1 MIIRQKFGTKYP
13 VTKSKPV
20 VSTVVALQGDQHYNA
35 AGTLTST
42 DSPQTVIVL
51 QKNETIAYTGGTPGH
66 TRQGCNFCQHT
77 KYTRRYTGDTSGPAQ
92 INTLPP
98 GGLARTEYFSTHKTL
113 AESRHT
119 LAEGEFRTATALQL
133 GPSLLNNNALGWINQ
148 AVIDLTPDLK
158 KFSLPNDIIDWKQL
172 GGLVTKW
179 NRTHSLVTNLA
190 RQHIGYKFGI
200 KPLAGDM
207 LGLLDGMLGLKEE
220 LAKFKS
226 KRGAVISARKRVL
239 NDFGDKLG
247 HTDSFPYQ
255 KTNYMGQVARKVDA
269 YMVYQPLPILA
280 MGEIDTTLR
289 GLLTVAG
296 IELNPGIVWDAIP
309 FSFVVDWFSNVG
321 DFLEQ
326 YRHKA
331 LELPIN
337 ILLTYLQYK
346 ETVTVTSWTNYFSDV
361 SQSVKP
367 GQTASTWS
375 EQAFFHRLPMKP
387 DYATFASL
395 HAKWPTA
402 NQALLGVSLGA
413 VLGGHKVNTF
423 FREVNSVTGK
433 QLRAYSYGLSNAVV
447 ERIF

>member
-1 MIIRQKFGTKYP
+1 MIIRQKTGTKYP
-13 VTKSKPV
+13 VHKSRPI
-20 VSTVVALQGDQHYNA
+20 VSTVLPIEGDKSYNSS
-35 AGTLTST
+35 GTLTST
-42 DSPQTVIVL
+42 GPTGTVEVFNQTEAIV
-51 QKNETIAYTGGTPGH
+51 YTGGTPGH

-77 KYTRRYTGDTSGPAQ
+77 KYTRRYTGDLGAPAQ
-92 INTLPP
+92 VNTLPP
-98 GGLARTEYFSTHKTL
+98 GGLAHTDYFSTHKSL

-119 LAEGEFRTATALQL
+119 LAEGDFRTATGLQL
-133 GPSLLNNNALGWINQ
+133 GPALLNNNALGWINQ

-158 KFSLPNDIIDWKQL
+158 KFSLPNDIIDWRQL

-220 LAKFKS
+220 LAKFKA
-226 KRGAVISARKRVL
+226 KRGTIISARKCVL
-239 NDFGDKLG
+239 NDFGEKLG
-247 HTDSFPYQ
+247 HTDFLPYAR
-255 KTNYMGQVARKVDA
+255 TNYMGHVGRKVFA

-280 MGEIDTTLR
+280 MNEIDTTLR

-296 IELNPGIVWDAIP
+296 VELNPGIIWDAIP

-331 LELPIN
+331 LELPIS
-337 ILLTYLQYK
+337 ILLIYLQYK
-346 ETVTVTSWTNYFSDV
+346 ETVITTSWSNFFSDGA
-361 SQSVKP
+361 QTVKP
-367 GQTASTWS
+367 SITASTWS
-375 EQAFFHRLPMKP
+375 EQTFFHRLPMKP
-387 DYATFASL
+387 DYATFAGL
-395 HAKWPTA
+395 KAKWPTA

-433 QLRAYSYGLSNAVV
+433 QLRSYSYGVADAVTA
-447 ERIF
+447 RLF